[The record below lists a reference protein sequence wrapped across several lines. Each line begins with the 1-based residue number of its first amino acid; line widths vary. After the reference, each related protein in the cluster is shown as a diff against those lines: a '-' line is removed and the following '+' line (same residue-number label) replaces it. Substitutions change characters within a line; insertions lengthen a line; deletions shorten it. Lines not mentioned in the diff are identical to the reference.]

1 MPWGRAI
8 GAIWLPAAIGAKGT
22 DVSATDTQKREAMH
36 DHLEKSDS
44 VYVKFDARRD
54 GVVLP
59 PHLKRDAGLVL
70 QYGLNMRIPIPDL
83 DIGEAGIGATLS
95 FNRTPVW
102 TFVPWSAVFAIVSE
116 SGARLWEAD
125 APPDLPLGEA
135 AARGARPSEPHASK
149 PPKRP
154 SLRAVEGGRRA
165 EEPPA
170 VEPGEKMASLIDE
183 LPSEPLVAPEIEPAP
198 SPPPSA
204 ARAEDDIVDVPG
216 PAKKKRELPPWLR
229 VVK

>member
-1 MPWGRAI
+1 MPRARTI
-8 GAIWLPAAIGAKGT
+8 EAIWLPAAIGAKGT
-22 DVSATDTQKREAMH
+22 DVSATDTQKREAML

-44 VYVKFDARRD
+44 VYVKFDARRE

-83 DIGEAGIGATLS
+83 DIGESGIGATLS

-116 SGARLWEAD
+116 GGARLWEAD
-125 APPDLPLGEA
+125 APPDLPVGEGA
-135 AARGARPSEPHASK
+135 PRGSKPSEPRASK

-165 EEPPA
+165 EEPAA
-170 VEPGEKMASLIDE
+170 VDPGEKMASLIDE
-183 LPSEPLVAPEIEPAP
+183 LPSEPLVAPEVAATP
-198 SPPPSA
+198 SPEPSA
-204 ARAEDDIVDVPG
+204 ARVEDDIVDVPS
-216 PAKKKRELPPWLR
+216 PTKKKRELPPWLR